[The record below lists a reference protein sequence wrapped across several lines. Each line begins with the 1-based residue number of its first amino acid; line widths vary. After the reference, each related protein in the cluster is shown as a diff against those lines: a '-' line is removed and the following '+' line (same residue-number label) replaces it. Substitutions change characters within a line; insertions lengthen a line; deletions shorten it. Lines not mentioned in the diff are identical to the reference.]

1 MLLRHTTRD
10 DLSSA
15 QLQGGVPICSA
26 GKVRALVFAVTGK
39 VPQPTTSE
47 RSTSSGS
54 CGDPDGADQEAGGLM
69 CYTQCFFLR
78 EAKGVTLPRRPW
90 MELIERYK
98 RWKFL

>member
-1 MLLRHTTRD
+1 MKP
-10 DLSSA
+10 SS
-15 QLQGGVPICSA
+15 GG
-26 GKVRALVFAVTGK
+26 GRADNKA
-39 VPQPTTSE
+39 
-47 RSTSSGS
+47 GS